1 MKCPRCTR
9 ALPYAAIRCG
19 ECGFTLHD
27 VDSRLGND
35 SVYLARVTNANAIFA
50 ETEMAEVEALLD
62 QFEKDFPQSFF
73 AVYSAAL
80 PSTINVREFAFW
92 LLNRAAIASVEITR
106 PNENGCL
113 LVLDSMSGQAILV
126 VGYLLECYVTE
137 EELAECLASGQ
148 VAWSCGNMVQGT
160 KQVVGAFSKG
170 LKSKYF
176 VAKRN
181 PEKFAPNHPPEPPM
195 PEFTRL
201 HEGKSVEPPTVH
213 PDADEKY

>member
-9 ALPYAAIRCG
+9 ALPYAALRCG

-35 SVYLARVTNANAIFA
+35 SVYLARVNNANGIFTAA
-50 ETEMAEVEALLD
+50 ELAEVEAVLD
-62 QFEKDFPQSFF
+62 QFEKEFPQLFV

-80 PSTINVREFAFW
+80 PSTINIREFAFW

-126 VGYLLECYVTE
+126 VGYLLECYATE
-137 EELAECLASGQ
+137 EELADCLSKGLAS
-148 VAWSCGNMVQGT
+148 WSSGKMVQGT
-160 KQVVGAFSKG
+160 KLVVEAFSKV

-176 VAKRN
+176 LVRKD
-181 PEKFAPNHPPEPPM
+181 PGKFAPNHPVDPPM

-201 HEGKSVEPPTVH
+201 HEVKPVDAPTVK
-213 PDADEKY
+213 PDANEKL